1 MDSEEYA
8 RKHHLS
14 HIYTESLAAILEK
27 LPSRPYDALATGFD
41 EVSKRLSRN
50 FAIEELPIRD
60 IFRAAAEHVTA
71 EDMKTAEE
79 ASKFEIPEDRI
90 GGAIVTSVPAA
101 SLRGSEYVRMRRGS
115 VSAESYQP
123 PGKGEARRPPV
134 VNPKSEEQKARIEQ
148 SISRNLLFRNLDP
161 AQRTEIVDA
170 MFEKRVQKG
179 TAVIVQGDEGDNFYV
194 VDQGKFSVRVDG
206 KEVVQ
211 IGPTG
216 SFGELALLY
225 NTTRSATVI
234 ALEDSILWG
243 VDRQTFR
250 SVIIDHAHQKR
261 LMYEDFI
268 RSVPILSTLKRG
280 EVTRIADA
288 LQPIQFAAGDVIIK
302 QGDLGD
308 RFYIMESGEAVVR
321 QHPES
326 EGNLLQGEVDV
337 DAASEIEIGRLK
349 KGDYFGELALLNAAP
364 RSATVIAQTPVKC
377 VSLSVAD
384 FIRCLGPVMD
394 LLRRNEALYQRYEN
408 MIAK

>member
-1 MDSEEYA
+1 MDSNEYA

-27 LPSRPYDALATGFD
+27 LPSRPYDALAAGFT

-50 FAIEELPIRD
+50 FTFEELPIRD
-60 IFRAAAEHVTA
+60 IFRAAAEHITA
-71 EDMKTAEE
+71 EDTKLMEE
-79 ASKFEIPEDRI
+79 TPKFEVPEDRV
-90 GGAIVTSVPAA
+90 GREGTPVLAT

-123 PGKGEARRPPV
+123 PGKGELRRPLV
-134 VNPKSEEQKARIEQ
+134 VNPKTDEQKARIEQ

-161 AQRTEIVDA
+161 AQRTEIIDA

-206 KEVVQ
+206 NEVVQ

-225 NTTRSATVI
+225 NTTRSATVF
-234 ALEDSILWG
+234 ALEDSVLWG
-243 VDRQTFR
+243 VDRHTFR

-302 QGDLGD
+302 QGDVGD
-308 RFYIMESGEAVVR
+308 RFYIVESGEAAVR

-326 EGNLLQGEVDV
+326 DGNLLQGEVDV
-337 DAASEIEIGRLK
+337 DTASEIEVGRLK
-349 KGDYFGELALLNAAP
+349 KGDYFGELALLNSAP
-364 RSATVIAQTPVKC
+364 RAATVIAKTPVKC

-394 LLRRNEALYQRYEN
+394 LLRRNEALYQRYEK